1 MVISQSVT
9 EMPETETNRQ
19 ILSIARE
26 ILGSEG
32 LGAVSFDAIAR
43 RLGRSKQAVLY
54 WYPTKHDLLAAMF
67 LPWLEAE
74 AETATYAVSM
84 CSGRSEAV
92 NTFVRSVAGFHLA
105 DLDRFRMMYL
115 VPQTTTAKSPDRG
128 KLVAGDKVYPVTNR
142 LYGALAN
149 HLGGGP
155 DAARKEAVVIHSA
168 VLGLVM
174 MIAFAD
180 ALRDPLKHNPD
191 DLILSLIDAF
201 AAG

>member
-1 MVISQSVT
+1 
-9 EMPETETNRQ
+9 MPKKKTNLE

-26 ILGSEG
+26 ILASEG

-43 RLGRSKQAVLY
+43 RLGRTKQAVLY

-74 AETATYAVSM
+74 AEMACQAVSM
-84 CSGRSEAV
+84 SSNRTEAV
-92 NTFVRSVAGFHLA
+92 SSFVRSVARFHLS

-115 VPQTTTAKSPDRG
+115 VPQTTSAKSPDRQ
-128 KLVAGDKVYPVTNR
+128 KLVAGDKVYPVTGR

-149 HLGGGP
+149 HLGGDP
-155 DAARKEAVVIHSA
+155 ESARKEAVAIHSA

-180 ALRDPLKHNPD
+180 ALRDPLKHKLD
-191 DLILSLIDAF
+191 DLIQSLIDALTVR
-201 AAG
+201 